1 VTFLLECDKL
11 ENATNLADI
20 LAESSTLAVTPTDQ
34 TSGVDTPAL
43 TAWARL
49 LRGYTSLA
57 RTFSAQLLAE
67 HDLTINDYEALL
79 VLANADGRRLRRT
92 DLAQSLQ
99 LTASGVTRLLDGLE
113 RAGLVCK
120 AQCAS
125 DARVTYAVLTDA
137 GETRLRAASRSHA
150 AAVEALFGERYDGGE
165 LGTLV
170 ELLGRLPNAA
180 DGGSCTA
187 PA

>member
-1 VTFLLECDKL
+1 LT
-11 ENATNLADI
+11 T
-20 LAESSTLAVTPTDQ
+20 TPTAE
-34 TSGVDTPAL
+34 TSSVDTPAL

-49 LRGYTSLA
+49 LRGYTALA

-79 VLANADGRRLRRT
+79 VLAHAEGRRLRRT

-99 LTASGVTRLLDGLE
+99 LTASGITRLLDGLE

-120 AQCAS
+120 AQCRS
-125 DARVTYAVLTDA
+125 DARVTYAVLTEA
-137 GETRLRAASRSHA
+137 GEAKLRDASRSHA
-150 AAVEALFGERYDGGE
+150 VAVEALFGERYDGDE

-170 ELLGRLPNAA
+170 ELLGRLPNAS

-187 PA
+187 PV

>member
-1 VTFLLECDKL
+1 MTTTSRDE
-11 ENATNLADI
+11 
-20 LAESSTLAVTPTDQ
+20 
-34 TSGVDTPAL
+34 TSGVDTPGL

-49 LRGYTSLA
+49 LRGYTALA

-79 VLANADGRRLRRT
+79 LLAHADGHRLRRT

-125 DARVTYAVLTDA
+125 DARVAYAVLTDA
-137 GETRLRAASRSHA
+137 GDARLRAASRSHA
-150 AAVEALFGERYDGGE
+150 AAVEALFGERYNSGE
-165 LGTLV
+165 LATLA
-170 ELLGRLPNAA
+170 ELLGRLPSA
-180 DGGSCTA
+180 GGELSCTA
-187 PA
+187 PL

>member
-1 VTFLLECDKL
+1 MTTTAKDE
-11 ENATNLADI
+11 
-20 LAESSTLAVTPTDQ
+20 

-49 LRGYTSLA
+49 LRGYTALA

-79 VLANADGRRLRRT
+79 VLANAEGRRMRRT

-99 LTASGVTRLLDGLE
+99 LTASGITRLLDGLE

-120 AQCAS
+120 AQCRS
-125 DARVTYAVLTDA
+125 DARVAYAVLTEA
-137 GETRLRAASRSHA
+137 GEAKLREASRSHA
-150 AAVEALFGERYDGGE
+150 AAVEALFGERYEPGE
-165 LGTLV
+165 LAALV
-170 ELLGRLPNAA
+170 ELLGRLPNA
-180 DGGSCTA
+180 GGDATCTA
-187 PA
+187 PV

>member
-1 VTFLLECDKL
+1 MTTTSRDE
-11 ENATNLADI
+11 
-20 LAESSTLAVTPTDQ
+20 
-34 TSGVDTPAL
+34 TSGVDTPGL

-49 LRGYTSLA
+49 LRGYTALA

-79 VLANADGRRLRRT
+79 LLAHADGHRLRRT

-120 AQCAS
+120 AQCRS
-125 DARVTYAVLTDA
+125 DARVTYAVLTEA
-137 GETRLRAASRSHA
+137 GEAKLRDASRSHA
-150 AAVEALFGERYDGGE
+150 VAVEALFGERYDGDE
-165 LGTLV
+165 LAQLV
-170 ELLGRLPNAA
+170 ELLGRLPNAS

-187 PA
+187 PV

>member
-1 VTFLLECDKL
+1 MT
-11 ENATNLADI
+11 A
-20 LAESSTLAVTPTDQ
+20 TPTHE
-34 TSGVDTPAL
+34 TSGVDTPGL

-49 LRGYTSLA
+49 LRGYTALA

-79 VLANADGRRLRRT
+79 VLAQAEGRRRRRT

-99 LTASGVTRLLDGLE
+99 LTASGITRLLDGLE

-120 AQCAS
+120 AECKS
-125 DARVTYAVLTDA
+125 DARVTYAVLTSA
-137 GETRLRAASRSHA
+137 GEAKLREASRSHA
-150 AAVEALFGERYDGGE
+150 AAVEALFGERYEGDE
-165 LGTLV
+165 LGQLV
-170 ELLGRLPNAA
+170 ELLGRLPNAS

-187 PA
+187 PV

>member
-1 VTFLLECDKL
+1 MT
-11 ENATNLADI
+11 T
-20 LAESSTLAVTPTDQ
+20 TPTDE
-34 TSGVDTPAL
+34 TSAVETPGL

-79 VLANADGRRLRRT
+79 LLAHADGHRLRRT

-125 DARVTYAVLTDA
+125 DARVAYAVLTDV
-137 GETRLRAASRSHA
+137 GEAKLREASCAHA
-150 AAVEALFGERYDGGE
+150 AAVEALFGERYEPAE
-165 LGTLV
+165 LAALV
-170 ELLGRLPNAA
+170 ELLGRLPNA
-180 DGGSCTA
+180 GGETTCTA
-187 PA
+187 PV

>member
-1 VTFLLECDKL
+1 LT
-11 ENATNLADI
+11 TTPQ
-20 LAESSTLAVTPTDQ
+20 AETSS
-34 TSGVDTPAL
+34 VDAPAL

-49 LRGYTSLA
+49 LRGYTALA

-79 VLANADGRRLRRT
+79 VLAHAEGRRLRRT

-99 LTASGVTRLLDGLE
+99 LTASGITRLLDGLE

-120 AQCAS
+120 AQCTS
-125 DARVTYAVLTDA
+125 DARVTYAVLTEA
-137 GETRLRAASRSHA
+137 GEAKLREASRSHA
-150 AAVEALFGERYDGGE
+150 VAVEALFGERYDGDE

-187 PA
+187 PV

>member
-1 VTFLLECDKL
+1 LTTTPINE
-11 ENATNLADI
+11 T
-20 LAESSTLAVTPTDQ
+20 SAVETP
-34 TSGVDTPAL
+34 GL

-57 RTFSAQLLAE
+57 RTFNAQLLAE

-79 VLANADGRRLRRT
+79 LLAHAEGHRLRRT

-125 DARVTYAVLTDA
+125 DARVTYAVLTDV
-137 GETRLRAASRSHA
+137 GEARLRRASRSHA
-150 AAVEALFGERYDGGE
+150 AAVEELFGERYDAAE
-165 LGTLV
+165 LGKLA
-170 ELLGRLPNAA
+170 ELLGRLPNAS
-180 DGGSCTA
+180 DGGSCT
-187 PA
+187 PPP

>member
-1 VTFLLECDKL
+1 MTTTSRDE
-11 ENATNLADI
+11 
-20 LAESSTLAVTPTDQ
+20 
-34 TSGVDTPAL
+34 TSGVDTPGL

-49 LRGYTSLA
+49 LRGYTALA

-79 VLANADGRRLRRT
+79 LLAHAEGHRLRRT

-113 RAGLVCK
+113 RAALVCK

-137 GETRLRAASRSHA
+137 GDAKLRAASRSHA
-150 AAVEALFGERYDGGE
+150 LAVEALFGERYEARE
-165 LGTLV
+165 LETLA
-170 ELLGRLPNAA
+170 ELLGRLPNAG
-180 DGGSCTA
+180 DGGS
-187 PA
+187 